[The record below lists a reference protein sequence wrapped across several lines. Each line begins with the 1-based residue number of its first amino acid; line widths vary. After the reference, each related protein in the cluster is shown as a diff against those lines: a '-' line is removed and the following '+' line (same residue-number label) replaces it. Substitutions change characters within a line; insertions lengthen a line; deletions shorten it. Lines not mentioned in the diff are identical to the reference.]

1 MADERPAAVFGVP
14 PLRLPRAVGAERAD
28 RRLRV
33 PVRRLLAAARGH
45 AVRVYSLGMLARDT
59 LAGRFVP
66 LHWRDRLRPMLR
78 LLLAGPYLVFL
89 THPGFCLACIAC
101 TAASVGYSWPLQPP
115 ESDRSAEQASL
126 SGTATASSSASVR

>member
-1 MADERPAAVFGVP
+1 MGPHLLQQVG
-14 PLRLPRAVGAERAD
+14 RAWRTNA
-28 RRLRV
+28 
-33 PVRRLLAAARGH
+33 RLLSSVSR
-45 AVRVYSLGMLARDT
+45 RYVYLA
-59 LAGRFVP
+59 LWVP
-66 LHWRDRLRPMLR
+66 NGLIV
-78 LLLAGPYLVFL
+78 GCESLVFL